1 MANEVLTINQLGH
14 LVMLDRGIQA
24 GARLRFYP
32 FGSDSADNPW
42 TGRLRCYAREGG
54 GFWPNDADVR
64 DAFVHVSGVFE
75 RWFPVRELIDALSNV
90 DGHLGDEKPIAIID
104 FD

>member
-1 MANEVLTINQLGH
+1 MSDVLTISKLGD
-14 LVMLDRGIQA
+14 LVTLDRGIQT
-24 GARLRFYP
+24 GAKLKFYP

-42 TGRLRCYAREGG
+42 TGRLRCYAHEGG

-64 DAFVHVSGVFE
+64 DAFVHVSGMFE
-75 RWFPVRELIDALSNV
+75 RWFSVRELMDAISNL
-90 DGHLGDEKPIAIID
+90 DGHLGLDKPIATIE